1 MATLYFW
8 ILTAHAY
15 GFGNFFIMTM
25 LAFGDLL
32 SLVHH
37 SSCGA
42 VFGRKISLIP
52 FLVGDIHA
60 APVFM
65 WLGCVLGWSLLY
77 FSCVLEPRT
86 AETIYV
92 LHSWVCLFGFACF
105 CVYVFWISPRPQGQP
120 LASCACHLTFYSCC
134 LFSNLFSCLFTIS
147 QGVVIWT
154 GDLGVM
160 VSWRY
165 SIPPTWL
172 CWSGCYDEN
181 VWSLSLSFSGC
192 YYIA

>member
-65 WLGCVLGWSLLY
+65 
-77 FSCVLEPRT
+77 
-86 AETIYV
+86 
-92 LHSWVCLFGFACF
+92 
-105 CVYVFWISPRPQGQP
+105 
-120 LASCACHLTFYSCC
+120 
-134 LFSNLFSCLFTIS
+134 
-147 QGVVIWT
+147 
-154 GDLGVM
+154 
-160 VSWRY
+160 
-165 SIPPTWL
+165 
-172 CWSGCYDEN
+172 
-181 VWSLSLSFSGC
+181 
-192 YYIA
+192 